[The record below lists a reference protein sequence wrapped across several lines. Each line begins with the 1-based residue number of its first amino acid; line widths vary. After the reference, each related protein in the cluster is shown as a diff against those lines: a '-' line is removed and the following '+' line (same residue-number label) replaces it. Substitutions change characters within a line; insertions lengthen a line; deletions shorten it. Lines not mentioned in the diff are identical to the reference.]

1 LLIVFPY
8 GILVS
13 WNNMADHTQVSLLLF
28 RVGDLRC
35 AVPVRSV
42 QEIVPVGAAARI
54 PGAPENV
61 EGLVNV
67 RGRLVTVVDGRRIL
81 DRDVGARGADPS
93 ILLLEVAGRPLG
105 LLVDEV
111 ADLVTVAAETLD
123 HREDLPGVDG
133 RLVSAVGRRGD
144 EVFIVLDTEVVLGP
158 VFGV

>member
-1 LLIVFPY
+1 
-8 GILVS
+8 
-13 WNNMADHTQVSLLLF
+13 MADHTQVSLLLF
-28 RVGDLRC
+28 RIGDLNC

-81 DRDVGARGADPS
+81 GRTAGAPAAEPS

-111 ADLVTVAAETLD
+111 TDLVAVPGETLD

-144 EVFIVLDTEVVLGP
+144 EVFIILDTEVVLAP
-158 VFGV
+158 VFGG